1 MNFIANLLL
10 SATVKDL
17 KIGQVMKI
25 IAWHV
30 FTGHNTC
37 MQQLKHFGS
46 FTAGTSKSLW
56 KFFQMYQKFNIHT
69 LQTSKHSNTAIYLAI
84 VLTQYKVFTKIN
96 HTSNN
101 FDKNVIRQ

>member
-46 FTAGTSKSLW
+46 FTAGTSKSL
-56 KFFQMYQKFNIHT
+56 
-69 LQTSKHSNTAIYLAI
+69 
-84 VLTQYKVFTKIN
+84 
-96 HTSNN
+96 
-101 FDKNVIRQ
+101 